1 MTRPLAVDALVVGGG
16 ATGAGLLRDL
26 ARRGLRTLLVEKGD
40 LGSGTSGRYHGLLH
54 SGGRYVVQDAAAARE
69 CIAENR
75 VLRRI
80 APACIED
87 TGGYF
92 VATPDDPDEYLERFA
107 EACAAAGVPCDD
119 VPVAQLLTRE
129 PALNPAIRRAFR
141 VPDAA
146 LEPWQ
151 LIEANVTDARSLG
164 ADAWPYHRVVSMRRS
179 GARILGVE
187 VADVRSGSLT
197 TVVPRIVVSAAGAW
211 AGRVADLAGVRLAMS
226 PGKGTMLVFNQRMTD
241 TVINRCHRPD
251 DGDIMVPVHSVAILG
266 TTEETVEDPDV
277 YGIGRDEV
285 ALLLTEG
292 TKLFPDLPRMRL
304 LRAYAGVRPL
314 YKEERPAEEDDGRG
328 ISRAHVVIDHVRDEV
343 DNFVSIVGGKLT
355 TYRLMAE
362 QAADVVCAKVGL
374 TARCTTAEDV
384 LPDQGDGRSYW
395 LGHRLAE
402 HEATGGGDADLIC
415 ECEMLTRTTIER
427 FLDER
432 WPCSL
437 DDVRRGT
444 RLGMGPCQGG
454 FCTFRAAGLVA
465 ERQAD
470 PAAAAGAATTAAP
483 GIAAAAA
490 AGSAADG
497 WARSDRVLVDFL
509 AERFRGTRPIAWGRQ
524 LQELWVIAGLYSGV
538 LGVRSLVEA
547 AGDRAPGRPVTGD
560 VAADPANDS
569 ARAPANVAA
578 AVHGTDG
585 GHAPG

>member
-1 MTRPLAVDALVVGGG
+1 MTRPLVVDALVIGGG
-16 ATGAGLLRDL
+16 ATGAGLVRDL
-26 ARRGLRTLLVEKGD
+26 ARRGLRALLVDKGD
-40 LGSGTSGRYHGLLH
+40 FGSGTSGRYHGLLH
-54 SGGRYVVQDAAAARE
+54 SGGRYVVEDAAAARE

-92 VATPDDPDEYLERFA
+92 VATPDDPDDYLQRFA
-107 EACAAAGVPCDD
+107 EACVGAGVPCDD
-119 VPVAQLLTRE
+119 VPVAGLLGRE

-151 LIEANVTDARSLG
+151 LIEANIVSARSRG
-164 ADAWPYHRVVSMRRS
+164 ADAWPYHRVVAMRRS
-179 GARILGVE
+179 GDRILGV
-187 VADVRSGSLT
+187 DVVDERSGTLT

-211 AGRVADLAGVRLAMS
+211 AGLIAALAGVHLPMS

-241 TVINRCHRPD
+241 TVINRCHSPD

-266 TTEETVEDPDV
+266 TTEVTIEDPDT

-285 ALLLTEG
+285 ALLMAEG
-292 TKLFPDLPRMRL
+292 AKLFPDLPRMRL

-314 YKEERPAEEDDGRG
+314 YKEERPTEDDDGRA
-328 ISRAHVVIDHVRDEV
+328 ISRAHVVIDHVRDGV

-362 QAADVVCAKVGL
+362 QAADVVCAKLGVMAEG
-374 TARCTTAEDV
+374 TTADEV
-384 LPDQGDGRSYW
+384 LPNQGDGRTYW

-402 HEATGGGDADLIC
+402 HEATGGGDADLVC
-415 ECEMLTRTTIER
+415 ECEMLTRPTIER

-444 RLGMGPCQGG
+444 RLGMGPCQGA

-465 ERQAD
+465 ERSAGT
-470 PAAAAGAATTAAP
+470 AAAAGAAVRRDVD
-483 GIAAAAA
+483 IAAADVPAT
-490 AGSAADG
+490 
-497 WARSDRVLVDFL
+497 SDRVLVDFL

-524 LQELWVIAGLYSGV
+524 LQELWVTAGLYAGV
-538 LGVRSLVEA
+538 LGLGSLVEA
-547 AGDRAPGRPVTGD
+547 AKPGVAERVAGSTTGED
-560 VAADPANDS
+560 WHD
-569 ARAPANVAA
+569 
-578 AVHGTDG
+578 AVG
-585 GHAPG
+585 

>member
-1 MTRPLAVDALVVGGG
+1 MTRPLSVDALVVGGG

-26 ARRGLRTLLVEKGD
+26 ARRGLHALLVEKGD

-54 SGGRYVVQDAAAARE
+54 SGGRYVVEDAAAARE

-92 VATPDDPDEYLERFA
+92 VATPDDPDDYLERFA
-107 EACAAAGVPCDD
+107 GACEAAGVPCDD
-119 VPVAQLLTRE
+119 VPVARLLARE
-129 PALNPAIRRAFR
+129 PALNSAIRRAFR
-141 VPDAA
+141 VPDAS

-151 LIEANVTDARSLG
+151 LIEANIVDARSRG
-164 ADAWPYHRVVSMRRS
+164 ADAWPYHRVVAMNRS
-179 GARILGVE
+179 GGRILGV
-187 VADVRSGSLT
+187 DVVDERSGSVT
-197 TVVPRIVVSAAGAW
+197 TVLPRIVVSAAGAW
-211 AGRVADLAGVRLAMS
+211 AGRVAALAGVRLAMT

-241 TVINRCHRPD
+241 TVINRCHKPD

-266 TTEETVEDPDV
+266 TTEQNVEDPDV

-285 ALLLTEG
+285 ALLMVEG
-292 TKLFPDLPRMRL
+292 AKLFPDLPRMRL

-314 YKEERPAEEDDGRG
+314 YKEERPKEADDGRA
-328 ISRAHVVIDHVRDEV
+328 ISRAHVVIDHARDGV
-343 DNFVSIVGGKLT
+343 DNLVSIVGGKLT

-362 QAADVVCAKVGL
+362 QTADVVCAKLGV
-374 TARCTTAEDV
+374 TVASTTAGDV
-384 LPDQGDGRSYW
+384 LPNQGDGRTYW

-402 HEATGGGDADLIC
+402 HEATGGGDANLIC
-415 ECEMLTRTTIER
+415 ECEMLTRPAVEQ

-437 DDVRRGT
+437 DDIRRGT

-465 ERQAD
+465 ERG
-470 PAAAAGAATTAAP
+470 AAAASGAGVGAGEAPAAQ
-483 GIAAAAA
+483 AVT
-490 AGSAADG
+490 DG
-497 WARSDRVLVDFL
+497 WARSDRALVDFL

-524 LQELWVIAGLYSGV
+524 LQELWVTSGLYSGV
-538 LGVRSLVEA
+538 LGIGSLVDRAGDGA
-547 AGDRAPGRPVTGD
+547 AGGASTPSD
-560 VAADPANDS
+560 AASTSSDA
-569 ARAPANVAA
+569 AAPARRK
-578 AVHGTDG
+578 G
-585 GHAPG
+585 GNHASG